1 MQRLHDLDLHE
12 KKEVPK
18 HRTEEKI
25 KISDWANTGA
35 ICPKVLTMFCPM
47 FWQQISMDLFTL
59 MRLLLLQR
67 RSRVGEGVPL
77 GARGSLRVNGFEALN
92 FEDIGGF

>member
-1 MQRLHDLDLHE
+1 MERLHDLDLHE

-35 ICPKVLTMFCPM
+35 ICPKVLAMFCPHV
-47 FWQQISMDLFTL
+47 LAANL
-59 MRLLLLQR
+59 C
-67 RSRVGEGVPL
+67 
-77 GARGSLRVNGFEALN
+77 GSVYVCLP
-92 FEDIGGF
+92 